1 MNTKTQP
8 ISDSIVQEIINLDN
22 ISILELDKEEIISLF
37 KSNGVLLFRG
47 FDVDTN
53 LFKEFTN
60 LLSIDFRN
68 YAGGAFSRR
77 VINGDQT
84 LLSVNDFKSEI
95 KLHGEMYY
103 QQNIPLMLWFFCA
116 NPPLED
122 GETTVCDGRQFFN
135 EINSSTKELFSKV
148 KEADEILVAITRF
161 STDVI
166 SGGYQRAE
174 SIDTSYNTDGMTALY
189 DAIVDA
195 QNRLINET
203 GTGYMQQL
211 IDNGTTTQAAILIFT
226 DGMNNHSKSSA
237 SDAYKAL
244 VYLKKSEVPVI
255 FVAFG
260 NDAVTEAKTLGVADK
275 NIIFID
281 TDHADTASLGAK
293 LKEVLQ
299 IASKSV
305 VSMSKSVGGTVD
317 AGLFS
322 V

>member
-1 MNTKTQP
+1 MNTEFNENDILGLGENYEPDINVDELESSRQTLYRMVFDKSGSMSYYETA
-8 ISDSIVQEIINLDN
+8 VQE
-22 ISILELDKEEIISLF
+22 SFE
-37 KSNGVLLFRG
+37 
-47 FDVDTN
+47 
-53 LFKEFTN
+53 
-60 LLSIDFRN
+60 
-68 YAGGAFSRR
+68 Y
-77 VINGDQT
+77 
-84 LLSVNDFKSEI
+84 
-95 KLHGEMYY
+95 
-103 QQNIPLMLWFFCA
+103 
-116 NPPLED
+116 
-122 GETTVCDGRQFFN
+122 
-135 EINSSTKELFSKV
+135 TKELFSKV